1 MIADFDDCC
10 LWGYVVVDELWG
22 QLPAPY
28 KPSLGPVPRCS
39 DSELIAM
46 ALLGACRGWRQ
57 ETTLLRCWPERPDR
71 FPVVPERRR
80 FNRRRRDLA

>member
-1 MIADFDDCC
+1 MIADFDDLC

-22 QLPAPY
+22 QLPAWY
-28 KPSLGPVPRCS
+28 KPSRGPAPGCS

-57 ETTLLRCWPERPDR
+57 EPTLRYCLYVTVSRGSELTR
-71 FPVVPERRR
+71 V
-80 FNRRRRDLA
+80 LSAH